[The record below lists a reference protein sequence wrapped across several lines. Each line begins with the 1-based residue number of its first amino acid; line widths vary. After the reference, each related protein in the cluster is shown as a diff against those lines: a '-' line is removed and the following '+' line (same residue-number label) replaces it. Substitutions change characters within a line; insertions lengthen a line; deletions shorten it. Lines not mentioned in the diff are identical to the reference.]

1 MTLQEYEVK
10 RIEPF
15 SAGKITAAFTAL
27 LGLISGLLYLPFAI
41 FMLAGG
47 ISAGSLPMMLGSLLV
62 GLLIVV
68 FVSIVYAGFGFAFG
82 VFYGYVY
89 NYISKEIG
97 GLEMVMDVE
106 G

>member
-15 SAGKITAAFTAL
+15 SAGKIAAAFTAL
-27 LGLISGLLYLPFAI
+27 LGLISGLLYLPFAVI
-41 FMLAGG
+41 MLAGG
-47 ISAGSLPMMLGSLLV
+47 FSAGSIPMLLGSLLI
-62 GLLIVV
+62 GLLVVV
-68 FVSIVYAGFGFAFG
+68 FISVVYGGFGFAFG

-89 NYISKEIG
+89 NYISKELG
-97 GLEMVMDVE
+97 GLEAVMEVE